1 VFSGV
6 EMVWDAWVGSGCIKL
21 LEGRIEDT
29 VDRAQM
35 RCSVRIDCVRA
46 GVCTLVVVLLW
57 EGAER
62 KFRMTRLWRLASL
75 LPLSSYLTLCNMT
88 MATCRRAVGTWGDA
102 H

>member
-1 VFSGV
+1 MSWSRRCPCWEVAEGGGVFSGV

-21 LEGRIEDT
+21 LEGRIEDA

-62 KFRMTRLWRLASL
+62 KFRTASF
-75 LPLSSYLTLCNMT
+75 
-88 MATCRRAVGTWGDA
+88 
-102 H
+102 